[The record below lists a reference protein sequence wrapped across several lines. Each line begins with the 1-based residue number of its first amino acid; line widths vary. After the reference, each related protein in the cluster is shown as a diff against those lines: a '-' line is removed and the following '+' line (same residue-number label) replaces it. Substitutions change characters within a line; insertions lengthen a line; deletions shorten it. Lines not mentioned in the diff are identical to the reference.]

1 MAVKILGEERERR
14 KGTPTHAVRVDE
26 KWGYVD
32 KASRWVIPPSFT
44 HAERFGTDWQAWH
57 SAQVDGAMSIR
68 AALWSGKTNRNEIQF
83 HLDGQSEN
91 RSAFPLDSIS
101 TITR

>member
-32 KASRWVIPPSFT
+32 KAGRWVIPPSFT
-44 HAERFGTDWQAWH
+44 HAERFWHGLASVAFGAGRWGYVDKGGSVVWQN
-57 SAQVDGAMSIR
+57 
-68 AALWSGKTNRNEIQF
+68 K
-83 HLDGQSEN
+83 SE
-91 RSAFPLDSIS
+91 
-101 TITR
+101 